1 MSPPERAKLVTV
13 GQQLIQGGLQDPQLA
28 ELSAHFIAHAGGMS
42 GLAKLLYTE
51 FIAANSGG
59 LMRQRI
65 LEMVLR
71 ATKFANERAPKL
83 DDVQDLTD
91 EDLERELFSQVQRL
105 EDFHAEAARRSS
117 EQPAAPAGLL
127 SQRQAEEEGPDA
139 QGPAPAPAGGA
150 VPGAGALPPEGRG
163 AGPEGHQGPGRR

>member
-1 MSPPERAKLVTV
+1 MSPPEQAALVTA
-13 GQQLIQGGLQDPQLA
+13 GQKLIREGLQDPQLA

-71 ATKFANERAPKL
+71 ATKFANERAPKV

-91 EDLERELFSQVQRL
+91 DDLERELLTSVKRL
-105 EDFHAEAARRSS
+105 EDFHAEGARRPTV
-117 EQPAAPAGLL
+117 QPPAAPKLL
-127 SQRQAEEEGPDA
+127 SQRQEGEERAHREGAD
-139 QGPAPAPAGGA
+139 
-150 VPGAGALPPEGRG
+150 
-163 AGPEGHQGPGRR
+163 